1 MCLLR
6 SEDNFGEL
14 VLSYYHVVS
23 SQGSKLMSADLVAR
37 PVSAEPSSQT
47 LFYLHQ
53 LQFLNVLCF
62 IIVLLLN
69 YPHFDSLWTQR
80 NTYHVC
86 KYFHFTL
93 FVFGFPFF
101 LCPFGFSKTFYDSF
115 FLPFSLSLSLSFS
128 FLNSFTYFFVVS
140 FCFSFL
146 QYWGSIL
153 GILLRMIFGETF
165 ISCLCFF

>member
-1 MCLLR
+1 
-6 SEDNFGEL
+6 
-14 VLSYYHVVS
+14 
-23 SQGSKLMSADLVAR
+23 MSADLVAR

-93 FVFGFPFF
+93 FF
-101 LCPFGFSKTFYDSF
+101 LAFLSFYALLVLVKHFMILSSF
-115 FLPFSLSLSLSFS
+115 LSLSLSLSLS

-153 GILLRMIFGETF
+153 GIFLRMIFGETF

>member
-1 MCLLR
+1 
-6 SEDNFGEL
+6 
-14 VLSYYHVVS
+14 
-23 SQGSKLMSADLVAR
+23 MSADLVAR

-115 FLPFSLSLSLSFS
+115 FLSFFLSLSLSLSLFLS
-128 FLNSFTYFFVVS
+128 LFLSFFVEFLYLFFCCLILFFFFAVLGINSGDSLENDFWRNFHILSLFFLNSV
-140 FCFSFL
+140 
-146 QYWGSIL
+146 
-153 GILLRMIFGETF
+153 
-165 ISCLCFF
+165 